1 MKYQLHLNRRQK
13 LTGLLYLI
21 CVLFAGLL
29 IGFSLHFDRYAVIGN
44 STGTD

>member
-1 MKYQLHLNRRQK
+1 MKYQLHLSHKQK
-13 LTGLLYLI
+13 LISLLYLI

-29 IGFSLHFDRYAVIGN
+29 IGFSLRFDRYAVIGN